1 MTLQS
6 SMALEQSAR
15 KVLKNC
21 KAFRRVRRR
30 SLQQDLSVSR
40 MQYVALQFH
49 MSFSQF
55 WLIYRMCH
63 ASSSRT

>member
-55 WLIYRMCH
+55 
-63 ASSSRT
+63 